1 MEALNNTSAACTGAW
16 KIISLNHTTTAPFA
30 EDPNY
35 LSEQLITY
43 IGNKRALL
51 GQIGKA
57 VMYVKKR
64 TGKEHLRVFDAFSGS
79 GVVSRFLK
87 AHASL
92 IVSND
97 FEDYAAV
104 VARCYLRNRG
114 SVNFTSSVRN
124 CRRIKRSRG

>member
-1 MEALNNTSAACTGAW
+1 MQKQKGTSTDKKGDRNIVEALNNTSAVAQEHGNYQPESNDDC
-16 KIISLNHTTTAPFA
+16 SLA

-64 TGKEHLRVFDAFSGS
+64 TGKQHLRVFDAFSGS
-79 GVVSRFLK
+79 RRRF
-87 AHASL
+87 AFSE
-92 IVSND
+92 S
-97 FEDYAAV
+97 
-104 VARCYLRNRG
+104 ARIAYCQQR
-114 SVNFTSSVRN
+114 F
-124 CRRIKRSRG
+124 

>member
-1 MEALNNTSAACTGAW
+1 MQKSKRRILTKKGDRSIVEALNTTSAAAQEREDYQP
-16 KIISLNHTTTAPFA
+16 KLDNDSLFA

-51 GQIGKA
+51 GQICKA

-104 VARCYLRNRG
+104 SCTMLSA
-114 SVNFTSSVRN
+114 
-124 CRRIKRSRG
+124 